1 MQVAAGLEQGSAAMI
16 TAVEPGSPA
25 AAAGLMSGDMIVTL
39 DRLAVTGADD
49 LIRILT
55 GERIGRTVDVDVLR
69 LGKRRSFGL
78 VPAERVGKPR

>member
-1 MQVAAGLEQGSAAMI
+1 MI

-25 AAAGLMSGDMIVTL
+25 AAAGLMSGDMIVAL

-55 GERIGRTVDVDVLR
+55 GERIGRPVDVEVLR

-78 VPAERVGKPR
+78 VPAERAGKPQR